1 MFNGLVERCFCE
13 CVVSFRS
20 KALTATEEKCVS
32 TCAEKYM
39 KHSVRQCPVRRACSH
54 AAPSCPHAAPRRD
67 GWVSALANSRW
78 RSSKHRRRQPPE
90 QDNSGLYTCA
100 RSIAVCAVCVPSR
113 TPALGRAPAARVAS
127 VVLHSSVGWLFSF
140 CSHAGKSR
148 PSLSREQREQ
158 EQARCPTKRATR
170 PAPPPRSGWVPRGLV
185 RLAYASGAGGGGGG
199 AGAGLSSSRSIISS
213 SLPGT
218 AWSSTRKVRSCGGPG
233 RRHGGQR
240 HGAQPPP
247 SAP

>member
-1 MFNGLVERCFCE
+1 VRPARPRAAHSPSFTASRPTRCAAMLMKLEEMQLQDTLRMFNGLVERCFCE

-148 PSLSREQREQ
+148 PSLQRAGR
-158 EQARCPTKRATR
+158 AR
-170 PAPPPRSGWVPRGLV
+170 
-185 RLAYASGAGGGGGG
+185 AS
-199 AGAGLSSSRSIISS
+199 
-213 SLPGT
+213 
-218 AWSSTRKVRSCGGPG
+218 
-233 RRHGGQR
+233 
-240 HGAQPPP
+240 
-247 SAP
+247 